1 MTNAYHEELLAEL
14 ERCAAGA
21 GPAWEAIQ
29 RYLGT
34 SKTCYPVGAQARGRV
49 VKDWLAAHPDLTLEE
64 YCDLIGSLCRGT
76 SFDEVA
82 LAGALLDRLPRLR
95 KQIGPQLLAQWLEGV
110 EGWAEVDSLCQSHF
124 SGDEV
129 LERWDD
135 WQRLLAHL
143 AADANV
149 HKRRASLVLLTRPV
163 RSSTDERLAGQAFA
177 NIDRLKGERHILVT
191 KAVSWLLRDLVK
203 HHRERV
209 VSYLEANEAT
219 LPKLAV
225 RETRRK
231 MLTGRKAG

>member
-1 MTNAYHEELLAEL
+1 MANAYHEELLTEL
-14 ERCAAGA
+14 KRCAAGA
-21 GPAWEAIQ
+21 PAWEGLQ
-29 RYLGT
+29 HYLGT
-34 SKTCYPVGAQARGRV
+34 SKGCYPVGAQARGKTV
-49 VKDWLAAHPDLTLEE
+49 ADWLAAHRDLSLRE
-64 YCDLIGSLCRGT
+64 YCDLIGSLCRGE
-76 SFDEVA
+76 SFDEIA
-82 LAGALLDRLPRLR
+82 LAGALLDRVPRLR
-95 KQIGPQLLAQWLEGV
+95 KQIDPQLLAEWLEGV

-129 LERWDD
+129 LARWDD

-143 AADANV
+143 AADANI

-163 RSSTDERLAGQAFA
+163 RSSADERLAGQAFA
-177 NIDRLKGERHILVT
+177 NIDRLKGERHILIT

-209 VSYLEANEAT
+209 ASYIEENEAA
-219 LPKLAV
+219 LPRVAV